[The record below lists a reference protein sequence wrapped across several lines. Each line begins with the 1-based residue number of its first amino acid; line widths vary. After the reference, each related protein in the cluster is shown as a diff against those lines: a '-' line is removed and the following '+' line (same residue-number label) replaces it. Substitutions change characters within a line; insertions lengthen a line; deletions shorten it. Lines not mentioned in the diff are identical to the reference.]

1 MRPSERIHIAPLGF
15 ERDRVVE
22 AAKQL
27 KADRLILLEWGE
39 GDRPPFFEAVYED
52 IDAAGIDRERRSCNI
67 FDMYEVVRVT
77 AREVQQQTDDD
88 VFVNIA
94 TGSKISAIGCMIA
107 CMVTD
112 AVPYYVEPERY
123 GEEDTQR
130 TKPVSHG
137 VENIKQLP
145 AYPIDAPETQL
156 IYVME
161 YIYREGPVTK
171 KDLIEF
177 AQGNRTSKAVEPPSE
192 GLPFIIEHDVDSD
205 RARYRL
211 LETHVLNPL
220 TEKGFIETREVGRR
234 TDVDLTEEG
243 ENTLSAFRHLI
254 EM

>member
-1 MRPSERIHIAPLGF
+1 MRPSERVHIAPLGF
-15 ERDRVVE
+15 EQDRVVE

-27 KADRLILLEWGE
+27 KADQLILLEWGE
-39 GDRPPFFEAVYED
+39 GDRPPFFEEVYAE
-52 IDAAGIDRERRSCNI
+52 IEAAGIEREMRSCNI
-67 FDMYEVVRVT
+67 FDMYEVIRVT
-77 AREVQQQTDDD
+77 AKEVQQHAGDD

-112 AVPYYVEPERY
+112 AIPYYVEPERY
-123 GEEDTQR
+123 DEQDAQR
-130 TKPVSHG
+130 TNPVSYG
-137 VENIKQLP
+137 VKNIKQLP
-145 AYPIDAPETQL
+145 AYPIDGPDPQF

-177 AQGNRTSKAVEPPSE
+177 GQGNRSSKTIELPSQS
-192 GLPFIIEHDVDSD
+192 LPFITEHEADSD

-211 LETHVLNPL
+211 LETHVLNSL

-234 TDVDLTEEG
+234 TDIDLTDDG
-243 ENTLSAFRHLI
+243 ENTLAAFRHLI
-254 EM
+254 ET

>member
-1 MRPSERIHIAPLGF
+1 MRPSERVHIAPLGF
-15 ERDRVVE
+15 EHDRVVK
-22 AAKQL
+22 AAEQL

-39 GDRPPFFEAVYED
+39 GERAPFFDEVYDD
-52 IDAAGIDRERRSCNI
+52 IEAAGIFRETRSCNI

-77 AREVQQQTDDD
+77 AREVQKNAEDD

-112 AVPYYVEPERY
+112 AVPYYVEPKQY
-123 GEEDTQR
+123 GEEDAQR
-130 TKPVSHG
+130 TKPVSYG

-161 YIYREGPVTK
+161 YIYRHGPVTK

-177 AQGNRTSKAVEPPSE
+177 GQGDGESIPAGTPTE
-192 GLPFIIEHDVDSD
+192 GLPFITDHEADSD
-205 RARYRL
+205 RARYRV
-211 LETHVLNPL
+211 LETHILEPL
-220 TEKGFIETREVGRR
+220 TEKGFIKIREVGRR
-234 TDVDLTEEG
+234 KEVDLTEDG
-243 ENTLSAFRHLI
+243 ENTLSAFRHII
-254 EM
+254 EK

>member
-1 MRPSERIHIAPLGF
+1 MRPSERVHIAPLGF
-15 ERDRVVE
+15 ERDRVVK

-39 GDRPPFFEAVYED
+39 GERPPFVEELYED
-52 IDAAGIDRERRSCNI
+52 IEAAGIDQEIRSCNI
-67 FDMYEVVRVT
+67 FDLYEVVRVT
-77 AREVQQQTDDD
+77 AREIQKHADDD

-94 TGSKISAIGCMIA
+94 TGSKISAIGGMIA

-123 GEEDTQR
+123 GEKDVQR
-130 TKPVSHG
+130 VKPVSHG
-137 VENIKQLP
+137 VKNIRELP

-161 YIYREGPVTK
+161 YIYRNGPVTK
-171 KDLIEF
+171 KELIEF
-177 AQGNRTSKAVEPPSE
+177 GQGNGNSIPAGTPAE
-192 GLPFIIEHDVDSD
+192 GLPFITDYEADSD

-211 LETHVLNPL
+211 LETHVLGPL
-220 TEKGFIETREVGRR
+220 TEKGFIHTKEVGRR

-254 EM
+254 ET

>member
-1 MRPSERIHIAPLGF
+1 MRPSERVHIAPLGF

-39 GDRPPFFEAVYED
+39 GERPPFIEELYED
-52 IDAAGIDRERRSCNI
+52 IESAGIDREIRSCNI
-67 FDMYEVVRVT
+67 FDLYEVVRVT
-77 AREVQQQTDDD
+77 AREIQQHADDD

-94 TGSKISAIGCMIA
+94 TGSKISAIGGMIA

-123 GEEDTQR
+123 GEKDAQR
-130 TKPVSHG
+130 VKPVSHG
-137 VENIKQLP
+137 VKNIKELP

-161 YIYREGPVTK
+161 YIYRNGPVTK
-171 KDLIEF
+171 KELIEF
-177 AQGNRTSKAVEPPSE
+177 GQGNGKSIPAGTSAE
-192 GLPFIIEHDVDSD
+192 GLPFITDHEADSD

-211 LETHVLNPL
+211 LETHVLEPL
-220 TEKGFIETREVGRR
+220 DEKGFIQSKEVGRR

-254 EM
+254 ET